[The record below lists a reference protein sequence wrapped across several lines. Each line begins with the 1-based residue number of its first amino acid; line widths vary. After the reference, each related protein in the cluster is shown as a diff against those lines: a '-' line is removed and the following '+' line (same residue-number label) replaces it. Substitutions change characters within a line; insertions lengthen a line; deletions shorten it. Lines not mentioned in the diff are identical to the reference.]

1 MNDFFDQRR
10 RPGEPGQRMERRE
23 ESRRRRRRRRL
34 LTLAVVVLAAAAV
47 ALALWRPWSD
57 GAAASRPAGSPPS
70 ATPSASSGLAST
82 ASPAASAAS
91 GSPAATASPEPAS
104 PGTAAGLNPSTAPGQ
119 AQVVAPPIVL
129 DLVPYGPAAQ
139 GRDGGLQPAPLRS
152 GHRGSC
158 IPRPSCSITPRR
170 RPTPPRTDVFAS
182 NAPVLGELPGV
193 AAHFV
198 IDENGTIYQQVPLDV
213 RCRHAIGLDWCAIG
227 IEFVQPATSGPAQA
241 IAQIFARHPPAR
253 RRLAPGRLAA
263 GRLRH
268 RRVERDRPRHGQ
280 RLAAVQG
287 PARRRND
294 HVDWNA
300 AAMARF
306 RQAPWERRVDSPAAA
321 GRVPRRPRWPSAR

>member
-23 ESRRRRRRRRL
+23 ESRRRRRRWRL
-34 LTLAVVVLAAAAV
+34 LTLAVVVLVAAAV

-82 ASPAASAAS
+82 ASPAASAAPA
-91 GSPAATASPEPAS
+91 SPAATASPEPAS
-104 PGTAAGLNPSTAPGQ
+104 PGTAAGLDPGTAPGQ

-129 DLVPYGPAAQ
+129 DLVPYGPRRKAEMAAFSRRHYGQ
-139 GRDGGLQPAPLRS
+139 ATWVLHPQAIVLHYTATS
-152 GHRGSC
+152 TYAAAHR
-158 IPRPSCSITPRR
+158 
-170 RPTPPRTDVFAS
+170 VFAS

-198 IDENGTIYQQVPLDV
+198 IDEDGTIYQQVPLNV
-213 RCRHAIGLDWCAIG
+213 RCRHTIGLDWCAIG
-227 IEFVQPATSGPAQA
+227 IEFVQPATSAPAQA
-241 IAQIFARHPPAR
+241 IAQIFARPR
-253 RRLAPGRLAA
+253 QLAA
-263 GRLRH
+263 GLRL
-268 RRVERDRPRHGQ
+268 VAWLQATYDIG
-280 RLAAVQG
+280 AANVIG
-287 PARRRND
+287 HATANSSPLFKDLLGERND

-306 RQAPWERRVDSPAAA
+306 RQALR
-321 GRVPRRPRWPSAR
+321 SAE